1 MIFLMTG
8 WMFLFM
14 GLHYSQYNILIL
26 RIILVV
32 ICIFCI
38 RTQFIVTYNQYVT
51 GMISHYSMAVLMSK
65 KLLSKYSTKPIEFAQ
80 NIITT
85 QETEIE
91 YLKSV
96 EK

>member
-1 MIFLMTG
+1 
-8 WMFLFM
+8 
-14 GLHYSQYNILIL
+14 
-26 RIILVV
+26 
-32 ICIFCI
+32 
-38 RTQFIVTYNQYVT
+38 
-51 GMISHYSMAVLMSK
+51 MISHYSMAVLMSK